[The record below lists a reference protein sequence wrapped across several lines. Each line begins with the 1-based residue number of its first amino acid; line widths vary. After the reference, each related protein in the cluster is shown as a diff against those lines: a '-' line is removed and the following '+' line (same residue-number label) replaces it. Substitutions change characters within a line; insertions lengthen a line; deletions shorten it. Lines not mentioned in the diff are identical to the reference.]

1 MCDDDYFVKKVLP
14 QSSEKTV
21 TNHVFLRFTEEIA
34 LFCHDHRYDKKLV
47 GDGLWRKVSELL
59 RRTFSFVTPYIEKK
73 NNSVKQKKNKQ
84 NNKK

>member
-1 MCDDDYFVKKVLP
+1 MTCVDRWIHSVSDDDYFVKKVLL

-73 NNSVKQKKNKQ
+73 K
-84 NNKK
+84 